1 MPRRLSKQTPI
12 ALILAAAIVTL
23 TWTDAAWRLDRWL
36 YDACLTWLAKPAS
49 ADIVIVEVDQRSL
62 GTLGRWP
69 WPRDIH
75 AKLLRKL
82 AAARP
87 TAIALDFVFSEADA
101 EHPEADAELSMALR
115 NSGPVIL
122 PVIIESNADSLVETL
137 PIASF
142 RSAAILGHANL
153 EIDKDGVGR
162 GLLLRSG
169 LGAAR
174 WPAMALA
181 AYAVR
186 YPDAL
191 KASTGARTGNN
202 PAGVATGLAGDYRV
216 GLPFYD
222 TSTDFVRVSYAD
234 VLSGAVADRVFK
246 DKFVL
251 VGLTAAGIERELPA
265 PLAVGNRPLS
275 GVEFVAAG
283 LDALLKQKFWQEL
296 PWLWQCGVALL
307 LTGLTV
313 GAGAWAPA
321 RWLPLVVAAF
331 AVGTVVLSL
340 LLLAFGGYWFAP
352 AATVTVV
359 FLSYPLRSW
368 RQFEKLLQSLFAE
381 RKRAYITLNAIVD
394 AVVTTRDNGEIDFMN
409 SRALDMFGPKLL
421 EAGRN
426 IDQLFSAQAGGKLWL
441 PSELIA
447 ESRSGN
453 APLKFE
459 HCRLTV
465 SDQQSVTA
473 NLVVAP
479 LFGSQGEALGA
490 VITVNDLSERMLMAK
505 LLLKKAEEFS
515 EIRESMDRVEQ
526 MSTAK
531 SQFMAQIGHELRT
544 PLNAVIGFAQ
554 LLQMEDP
561 EHPLAAEHLEAV
573 NEIFKAGMHLLNLI
587 NDLLDLARIESGK
600 LSLNLTAV
608 ELTTLLDDCLAWI
621 APLANPNAIVVE
633 LANPLAATTCLYADA
648 GRAKQVL
655 LNFLSNAVKY
665 NRPGGRVVVSTQT
678 TDAGY
683 IRIAVTDTGPG
694 LSTAQLD
701 RLFKSF
707 ERLDAEHSGIEG
719 TGIGLAIAKQLTEL
733 MAGRVGVSSI
743 PEVGSTFWAEFPRA

>member
-12 ALILAAAIVTL
+12 ALILGIAIVTL
-23 TWTDAAWRLDRWL
+23 TWSDAAWRLDRWL
-36 YDACLTWLAKPAS
+36 YDACLNWLAQPAS

-62 GTLGRWP
+62 AALGRWP
-69 WPRDIH
+69 WPRDVH
-75 AKLLRKL
+75 AKLLREL

-87 TAIALDFVFSEADA
+87 TAIALDFVFSEPDA
-101 EHPEADAELSMALR
+101 EHPEADAELSRALR

-122 PVIIESNADSLVETL
+122 PVIIESNAGSLVETL

-153 EIDKDGVGR
+153 EMDKDGVGR
-162 GLLLRSG
+162 GLLLWSG
-169 LGAAR
+169 LGSAR

-181 AYAVR
+181 IYAVR
-186 YPDAL
+186 YPGAL
-191 KASTGARTGNN
+191 RSTTGARTGASLTDSAN
-202 PAGVATGLAGDYRV
+202 GLAGDHRV

-222 TSTDFVRVSYAD
+222 ISSDFVRVSYAE
-234 VLSGAVADRVFK
+234 VLSGAVSGQVFK

-283 LDALLKQKFWQEL
+283 LDALLKQNLWQAL
-296 PWLWQCGVALL
+296 PWLWQCGLALL

-313 GAGAWAPA
+313 SAGAWASA
-321 RWLPLVVAAF
+321 RWLPLVIAAI
-331 AVGTVVLSL
+331 AVGAVGVSL
-340 LLLAFGGYWFAP
+340 MLLTFGGYWFAP

-359 FLSYPLRSW
+359 LLSYPLRSW
-368 RQFEKLLQSLFAE
+368 RQFEKLLQALFAE

-394 AVVTTRDNGEIDFMN
+394 AVVTTRDNCEIDFMN
-409 SRALDMFGPKLL
+409 ARALDMFGPKLL

-426 IDQLFSAQAGGKLWL
+426 IDQLFSVQAAGKLYL

-447 ESRSGN
+447 ESRSGH

-465 SDQQSVTA
+465 SDHQSMTA

-561 EHPLAAEHLEAV
+561 EHPLAADHLDAA

-600 LSLNLTAV
+600 LNLNLTTV
-608 ELTTLLDDCLAWI
+608 ELVPLLDDCLAWI
-621 APLANPNAIVVE
+621 APLANPNAIAVE
-633 LANPLAATTCLYADA
+633 LDNPLAPTTSLHADA

-665 NRPGGRVVVSTQT
+665 NRPGGRIVVSTQT
-678 TDAGY
+678 TDTGY
-683 IRIAVTDTGPG
+683 IRISVTDTGPG
-694 LSTAQLD
+694 LNAAQLG
-701 RLFKSF
+701 RLFESF
-707 ERLDAEHSGIEG
+707 ERLGAEHSGIEG